1 MGVAP
6 DLALQMRIAVEFAAP
21 RVVDDGPVG
30 GRRVLHVTSG
40 TFEGA
45 ALRGEVLPGGGDWL
59 VGRRD
64 GSIELDTRFTLRTTE
79 DEVIYFRGAG
89 LFLASEAIIARIR
102 RGESVPPNQ
111 YYFRTAVLFEAGAA
125 RLSHLNQALHVGV
138 GQRTAG
144 GMITDVFAVS

>member
-1 MGVAP
+1 VGITP
-6 DLALQMRIAVEFAAP
+6 QLALQMRIAVAFDAP
-21 RVVDDGPVG
+21 RVIADGPVG
-30 GRRVLHVTSG
+30 GRRVLHVISG

-64 GSIELDTRFTLRTTE
+64 GSIELDIRFTLRTTE
-79 DEVIYFRGAG
+79 DEIVYFRGAG
-89 LFLASEAIIARIR
+89 LFLASETISARIR
-102 RGESVPPNQ
+102 SGESVPPDQ
-111 YYFRTAVLFEAGAA
+111 YYFRTAVMFEAGSA

-144 GMITDVFAVS
+144 GMMTDVYTVS